1 VRIPNPR
8 LRRLALIAALAAGIG
23 AAAWLGAFDGD
34 AVATIRGKVA
44 YWRAA
49 ADTRPVAAVLAFAA
63 VYVAVTALSLP
74 IAAWLSLLAGALFGP
89 WVSIPLVSVSAT
101 AGATLA
107 MLSAR
112 YVLRDWVRARFG
124 PRLEGIDRGLAR
136 DGAFY
141 LAALRLVPL
150 LPFWLVNL
158 AAGVTAL
165 PVRQFVVGS
174 WVGMLP
180 ATAVYVNAG
189 WELGSV
195 ESPADILTGRVLGA
209 FALLAILPLV
219 ARFVVRR
226 FSGGPPPAA
235 A

>member
-1 VRIPNPR
+1 M
-8 LRRLALIAALAAGIG
+8 
-23 AAAWLGAFDGD
+23 
-34 AVATIRGKVA
+34 ATIRAKLA
-44 YWRAA
+44 DWRAT
-49 ADTRPVAAVLAFAA
+49 ADARPVGAALVFAA

-74 IAAWLSLLAGALFGP
+74 IAAWLSLLGGALFGR
-89 WVSIPLVSVSAT
+89 WVGIPLVSVSAT

-112 YVLRDWVRARFG
+112 YVLRDRVRTRFG
-124 PRLEGIDRGLAR
+124 PRLISIDRGLER

-141 LAALRLVPL
+141 LVSLRLVPL

-165 PVRQFVVGS
+165 PVRRFVVGS

-189 WELGSV
+189 KELGDV
-195 ESPADILTGRVLGA
+195 QSPADVFTGRVVGA
-209 FALLAILPLV
+209 FALLALLPLA
-219 ARFVVRR
+219 ARYLVRR
-226 FSGGPPPAA
+226 FSVG
-235 A
+235 

>member
-1 VRIPNPR
+1 MRIR
-8 LRRLALIAALAAGIG
+8 HSHLSRLALVAAV
-23 AAAWLGAFDGD
+23 AAAVGFAARLGAFDGNAAAAGRD
-34 AVATIRGKVA
+34 RLADC
-44 YWRAA
+44 RAA
-49 ADTRPVAAVLAFAA
+49 AAARPVAAALAFAA
-63 VYVAVTALSLP
+63 VYIAVTALSLP
-74 IAAWLSLLAGALFGP
+74 VAAWLSLLGGALFGR
-89 WVSIPLVSVSAT
+89 WVGVPLVSVSAT

-112 YVLRDWVRARFG
+112 YVLRDWVRTRFG
-124 PRLEGIDRGLAR
+124 PRIAGIDRGLER

-141 LAALRLVPL
+141 LVTLRLVPL

-189 WELGSV
+189 REVGGV
-195 ESPADILTGRVLGA
+195 ESPADILTGRVVGA
-209 FALLAILPLV
+209 FALLAVLPLV

-226 FSGGPPPAA
+226 FTAGRPSTAA
-235 A
+235 